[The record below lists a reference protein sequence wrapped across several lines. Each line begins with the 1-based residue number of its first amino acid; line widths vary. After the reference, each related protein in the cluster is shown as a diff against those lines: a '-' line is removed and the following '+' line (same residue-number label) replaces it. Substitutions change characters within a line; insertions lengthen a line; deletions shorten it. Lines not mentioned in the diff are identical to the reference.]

1 MRYSIT
7 GAAAAL
13 LVASIAPALAQAP
26 PPMAPMM
33 SGVNWS
39 GFYLGANVGGDW
51 GDSKHSFAPA
61 GTSTNSFNVKGP
73 LGGGTLGFNWQ
84 LNPSWV
90 LGAEGDIDGTG
101 LGGNN
106 NCPAPVLGGALCR
119 TSNSWLGTA
128 RLRLGINPGAGP
140 LLWYV
145 TGGAAFGDINAAVDG
160 TGKVRASSTE
170 VGWTAG
176 AGAEYMFAPGWSGKL
191 EYRFTDLGS
200 ITYGCPAATTCATT
214 QTGKAKFDSNNAILL
229 GVNYHFG
236 APPPPP
242 PPMPVAAPPPPP
254 APKVFIVFFDWD
266 KDTITRDGMAIIQQA
281 AETYRSGA
289 PVQIQVTGYTDRSG
303 SPGYNQR
310 LSERRANNVAKAL
323 AGMGVPRTQMAV
335 SGRGENDNRV
345 PTADGVREPQNRR
358 VEIVAP

>member
-1 MRYSIT
+1 
-7 GAAAAL
+7 
-13 LVASIAPALAQAP
+13 
-26 PPMAPMM
+26 MM
-33 SGVNWS
+33 TGVNWS
-39 GFYLGANVGGDW
+39 GFYLGANVGGSW
-51 GDSKHSFAPA
+51 GDTSHSFKPA
-61 GTSTNSFNVKGP
+61 GVSTGDFGLSGA

-90 LGAEGDIDGTG
+90 LGVEGDFDGAGISGTK
-101 LGGNN
+101 
-106 NCPAPVLGGALCR
+106 NCPAVTVGTALCR
-119 TSNSWLGTA
+119 SNDDWLGSA
-128 RLRLGINPGAGP
+128 RLRLGVNPGAGP
-140 LLWYV
+140 LLWYI
-145 TGGAAFGDINAAVDG
+145 TGGAAFGGVNAALDG
-160 TGKVRASSTE
+160 NGRVRASSTN

-191 EYRFTDLGS
+191 EYRYIDLGDLS
-200 ITYGCPAATTCATT
+200 YNCPTAICTTA
-214 QTGKAKFDSNNAILL
+214 QSVKAKFDSSNAILL

-242 PPMPVAAPPPPP
+242 PPMPVAAPPPP

-281 AETYRSGA
+281 AAAYQSGA